1 MAKCRKCREKK
12 HNMETSPQR
21 PPRGSI
27 RKAKRDEMRRQKKTR
42 SSSHEP
48 HESGV

>member
-12 HNMETSPQR
+12 KHNMDATPQR

-27 RKAKRDEMRRQKKTR
+27 RKAKRDALRAAKTANK
-42 SSSHEP
+42 P
-48 HESGV
+48 